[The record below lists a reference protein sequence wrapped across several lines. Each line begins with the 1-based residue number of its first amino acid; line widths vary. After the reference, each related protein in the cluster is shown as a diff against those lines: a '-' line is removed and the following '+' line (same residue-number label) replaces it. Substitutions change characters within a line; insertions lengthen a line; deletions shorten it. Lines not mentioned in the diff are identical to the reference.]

1 MIFKPLRVIVGALL
15 CVLVSLPVQ
24 RAQAQTPV
32 SEAQQLVD
40 KSKLTAEKMLNDP
53 QLNTL
58 RNWMRSAKGVLIVP
72 SFLKAG
78 FVVGG
83 AGGSGVLLSRDANG
97 NWSAPAFYTIG
108 AGSFGLQAGVQDAE
122 MMLVVMTD
130 KGLNALINAEVK
142 LGADASIAVGEVG
155 AGVEGS
161 TTVGFGKDIYT
172 YSKTSGLYGGA
183 SVEGAWVKSRDS
195 LNGEYYGKTATP
207 RAIVIERKF
216 NNNGADALRSVLM
229 APR

>member
-1 MIFKPLRVIVGALL
+1 MILKPLRVVIGALF
-15 CVLVSLPVQ
+15 CVLASLPMQ
-24 RAQAQTPV
+24 SAQAQTPV

-58 RNWMRSAKGVLIVP
+58 RKWMKSAKGVLIVP

-83 AGGSGVLLSRDANG
+83 AGGSGVLLSRDVNG

-108 AGSFGLQAGVQDAE
+108 EGSFGLQAGVQDAE
-122 MMLVVMTD
+122 MILVVMTD

-142 LGADASIAVGEVG
+142 LGADASVAVGEIG

-161 TTVGFGKDIYT
+161 TTTNFGKDIYT

-183 SVEGAWVKSRDS
+183 SVEGAWIKARDS
-195 LNGEYYGKTATP
+195 LNAEYYGKTATP
-207 RAIVIERKF
+207 RAIVMERKF
-216 NNNGADALRSVLM
+216 HNTGSDQLRGVLM
-229 APR
+229 GR

>member
-1 MIFKPLRVIVGALL
+1 MILKPLRVLVGVLL
-15 CVLVSLPVQ
+15 CALVSLPMS
-24 RAQAQTPV
+24 AQAQTPV

-53 QLNTL
+53 QLGTL
-58 RNWMRSAKGVLIVP
+58 RNWMKSAKGVLIVP

-83 AGGSGVLLSRDANG
+83 AGGSGVLLSRDSGG

-108 AGSFGLQAGVQDAE
+108 AGSIGLQAGVQDAE
-122 MMLVVMTD
+122 MILVIMTD
-130 KGLNALINAEVK
+130 KGLNALINSEVK
-142 LGADASIAVGEVG
+142 LGADASVAVGEIG

-161 TTVGFGKDIYT
+161 TTAGFGKDIYT

-183 SVEGAWVKSRDS
+183 SVEGAWVRFREG

-216 NNNGADALRSVLM
+216 DNSGANSLRGALAAAR
-229 APR
+229 

>member
-1 MIFKPLRVIVGALL
+1 MLKPLRVMAGILL
-15 CVLVSLPVQ
+15 CALVSAPLHST
-24 RAQAQTPV
+24 QAQTTPV
-32 SEAQQLVD
+32 SDAQQLVD

-58 RNWMRSAKGVLIVP
+58 RGWMRSAKGVLIVP

-78 FVVGG
+78 FVIAG
-83 AGGSGVLLSRDANG
+83 AGGSGVLLSRDAGG
-97 NWSAPAFYTIG
+97 NWSSPAFYTIG
-108 AGSFGLQAGVQDAE
+108 EGSFGLQGGVQDAE
-122 MMLVVMTD
+122 MIMVIMTD
-130 KGLNALINAEVK
+130 KGMNALINSEVK

-161 TTVGFGKDIYT
+161 TTAGLGKDIYT

-195 LNGEYYGKTATP
+195 LNAEYYGKSATP

-216 NNNGADALRSVLM
+216 NNSGADALRNVL
-229 APR
+229 ATRR